1 MQEGEGTRYAS
12 GSARELGHFGLD
24 CAALT
29 PLYSGA
35 GNEPINQFIM
45 AKQARSKGSKMMSGQ
60 TFGASSTKRTGGGMQ
75 TDRRKRE
82 EGRTATSAAA

>member
-1 MQEGEGTRYAS
+1 M
-12 GSARELGHFGLD
+12 LGYFGLD

-60 TFGASSTKRTGGGMQ
+60 TFGASSTDGQGGVGCRWTEGRGKRA
-75 TDRRKRE
+75 
-82 EGRTATSAAA
+82 EGRTATAAAA